1 MKPSQASKS
10 RRTARTHLWQPFT
23 QMQDWETE
31 STPIIVSARGTTLT
45 DADGK
50 RYIDGNA
57 SLWCNV
63 HGHRHP
69 VIDAALKRQV
79 GRAAHTTLLGLC
91 HPGAI
96 ELAGRLAA
104 IAPRGLNHVF
114 FSDSGSEA
122 LEVALKMAFQHWRQ
136 RGEERDTFV
145 TFAGAYHGDTLGAVS
160 AGAISLFHGLFKP
173 LLFPT
178 VQVPCPY
185 SPQDPEGAA
194 RRTLAALKK
203 VLGGRRRRVAAVVL
217 EPVVQGAAG
226 ILPQPAGFVR
236 AVRDLCSE
244 AGTLLIADEV
254 AVGFGRTGRMFACE
268 HDGVSPDLLALGK
281 GITAGYMPLSA
292 TLATDRI
299 YESFLAP
306 WHRMRHFF
314 HGHTFAGNPLA
325 CAVANASLDVFR
337 REDTL
342 KRLPARIAQFESR
355 LARFRGRPNI
365 ADVRS
370 RGLMGAVEVEARPG
384 QPFAPARRMGHRVIL
399 ECRKRGVVLRPL
411 GDAIVVMP
419 ALAMDARVM
428 DRLFD
433 VLEESIPAAIRT
445 RSGPRA

>member
-1 MKPSQASKS
+1 MARSPAL
-10 RRTARTHLWQPFT
+10 RRRAIARVWQPFT

-31 STPIIVSARGTTLT
+31 EFPVVVSARGTTLT
-45 DADGK
+45 DADGR

-69 VIDAALKRQV
+69 AIAGALKRQL

-96 ELAGRLAA
+96 ELAERLVE
-104 IAPRGLNHVF
+104 IAPPGLNHVF

-145 TFAGAYHGDTLGAVS
+145 TFGGAYHGDTLGAVS
-160 AGAISLFHGLFKP
+160 AGAISLFHGLFRP

-185 SPQDPEGAA
+185 SPRDPGGAA
-194 RRTLAALKK
+194 RRSLASLEKALRT
-203 VLGGRRRRVAAVVL
+203 RRGRVAAVVI

-226 ILPQPAGFVR
+226 ILPQPPGFVA
-236 AVRDLCSE
+236 AVRELCNG

-268 HDGVSPDLLALGK
+268 HDGVAPDLLALGK
-281 GITAGYMPLSA
+281 GITSGYLPLSA

-299 YESFLAP
+299 YEAFLAP
-306 WHRMRHFF
+306 WHRMRQFF

-325 CAVANASLDVFR
+325 CAAALASLDVFR
-337 REDTL
+337 RERTL
-342 KRLPARIAQFESR
+342 DRLPAKIARFEDR
-355 LARFRGRPNI
+355 LARFRGRPHV

-384 QPFAPARRMGHRVIL
+384 RPFPAARRMGHRIIL
-399 ECRKRGVVLRPL
+399 ECRRRGVVLRPL
-411 GDAIVVMP
+411 GDAVVLMP
-419 ALAMDARVM
+419 ALSMDLRTM
-428 DRLFD
+428 DRMFD
-433 VLEESIPAAIRT
+433 VLEESLPAAV
-445 RSGPRA
+445 RS